1 MIKCSICSYQ
11 CDNWYVS
18 NWRLA
23 CHIYF
28 WLGKCPLELARRP
41 SHVALAWHI
50 AGGSIP
56 FGVTT
61 RWCSDTP
68 HCLAHSSLSATHAN
82 PSPSLRPSPSLP
94 PLLSLL
100 SPLLY
105 CPATNKIIKNIRRI
119 RIEFLEKIWEK
130 LGIVSCALWSNLLE
144 FGPLLPGRPDFK
156 TINNVVSLIM
166 TSHRSSQYIYIYTI
180 NKRTA
185 VVSSNFPARNI
196 KSCLV

>member
-1 MIKCSICSYQ
+1 MFEQ
-11 CDNWYVS
+11 TLFPEGRGREG
-18 NWRLA
+18 WRLEGGRGGVSSSA
-23 CHIYF
+23 CCLLVSSSHSA
-28 WLGKCPLELARRP
+28 GSPL
-41 SHVALAWHI
+41 
-50 AGGSIP
+50 
-56 FGVTT
+56 
-61 RWCSDTP
+61 
-68 HCLAHSSLSATHAN
+68 
-82 PSPSLRPSPSLP
+82 PSLP
-94 PLLSLL
+94 HSLLLLPPLSPSPPSSPLL

-166 TSHRSSQYIYIYTI
+166 TSHQSSQYTTYIYTI